1 MPPAKSE
8 RELVYKQ
15 IGVEEIDS
23 NPLLAHLA
31 LAPETNEDAFFG
43 LAIQPEFDISDRTL
57 PRAIRRL
64 RLNRLRRFFAPI
76 LLEHYRAL
84 TGICDQVFDGYIG
97 KNPMTPEGQAFLYG
111 DPVSSQFHSTISF
124 IVGHS
129 GMGKSTLVSRILN
142 YLGEQ
147 VNRHTQFRGEAFPET
162 QILWLR
168 RDVPPHCTVG
178 KLCTSFGDYTD
189 RILHLSLYK
198 GIFDRLGKTDNG
210 AYLKEI
216 RNIVVNHHVGLI
228 VLDEFQNL
236 TLIGVGAKKVLAWLN
251 SLRDE
256 LCVPIVVV
264 GTYKALK
271 LVQKN
276 LSVPRRLVEGG
287 YFELKRPMSWED
299 PNFCSLCTLLWK
311 YQWVRKPI
319 DISDEIREALYEV
332 SQGITAI
339 VINVFIT
346 AQIAAMED
354 GERETIDANLI
365 RRVFQE
371 RMGPLHRAIAVLRSG
386 DPRLI
391 ETFDDLYVNFFPD
404 EFLQDD
410 LVPHLEFDSDNIQ
423 EANSKDLKEPASQDS
438 GESKAK
444 NKAKAKKSP
453 IKLSEEQIKDIV
465 LNQQNGDLHSILSE
479 T

>member
-1 MPPAKSE
+1 MQSVKYE
-8 RELVYKQ
+8 HKLVYKQ
-15 IGVEEIDS
+15 IGVKEIDS
-23 NPLLAHLA
+23 NPLLAHLP
-31 LAPETNEDAFFG
+31 LAPDTNEAAFLG
-43 LAIQPEFDISDRTL
+43 LAIQPEFDISDREL
-57 PRAIRRL
+57 PRSIRRL

-76 LLEHYRAL
+76 MVEHYRAL

-97 KNPMTPEGQAFLYG
+97 KNPMTAEGQAFLYG
-111 DPVSSQFHSTISF
+111 DPVSSQFRSTISF

-129 GMGKSTLVSRILN
+129 GMGKSTLMSRILN
-142 YLGEQ
+142 YLGNQ
-147 VNRHTQFRGEAFPET
+147 VNRHTEFRGEAFPET

-168 RDVPPHCTVG
+168 RDVPAHCTIG

-189 RILHLSLYK
+189 RILNLSLYK

-210 AYLKEI
+210 VYLKEI

-228 VLDEFQNL
+228 VLDEFHNL
-236 TLIGVGAKKVLAWLN
+236 TLLGVGANKILAWLN

-256 LCVPIVVV
+256 LCVPIVVI
-264 GTYKALK
+264 GTYKALN

-287 YFELKRPMSWED
+287 YFELKRPMSWDD

-311 YQWVRKPI
+311 YQWIRHPV
-319 DISDEIREALYEV
+319 DISDEIIKTLYEV

-339 VINVFIT
+339 VINVFIA

-354 GERETIDANLI
+354 EMLETVDADLI
-365 RRVFQE
+365 RNVFQE
-371 RMGPLHRAIAVLRSG
+371 RMRPLHRAIAVLQSG

-404 EFLQDD
+404 EFLQED
-410 LVPHLEFDSDNIQ
+410 LVPQVKLSSDI
-423 EANSKDLKEPASQDS
+423 LQDS
-438 GESKAK
+438 CNNESTAPAQHETEKG
-444 NKAKAKKSP
+444 NQKSKP
-453 IKLSEEQIKDIV
+453 KIEKQPAKLSEEKIRNLV
-465 LNQQNGDLHSILSE
+465 LNQPEDDLHSILSQR
-479 T
+479 